1 MDGLRV
7 DRVEQTPNR
16 ALLTMCRKG
25 CVVCEFTAFDF
36 AHWELHHA
44 REEGLD
50 RGCPATADWA
60 ASDGTLHTE
69 AQIRQQSAAV
79 TGPNSSTHIGHWQNA
94 QFLCSSRQ
102 NSNPSQQDHLE
113 NGIVSCQ

>member
-1 MDGLRV
+1 
-7 DRVEQTPNR
+7 
-16 ALLTMCRKG
+16 MCRKG
-25 CVVCEFTAFDF
+25 RVVCDFIAFDF
-36 AHWELHHA
+36 AHWELHRA

-50 RGCPATADWA
+50 RGCPATADLA
-60 ASDGTLHTE
+60 ASDGTFHTA

-94 QFLCSSRQ
+94 PFMYSSRE
-102 NSNPSQQDHLE
+102 NSNLSQQDHLE